1 MIGDCGFRAVFSVA
15 TLITGLLIGVGGSA
29 RADSIALSV
38 SGMVTSSDVN
48 GVTVGAGSYTAQQLT
63 AVGSAVGT
71 VTADGLMGVPLWS
84 LLGGNSAGNSDV
96 FASTPAGD
104 NGKNAILRSY
114 VLATSVTGTQ
124 SIISVGEIDPFFGGT
139 GSVPD
144 FIAFSGTDG
153 RPELVFPGAKAGGR
167 NVIDL
172 ASLQILA
179 ASALASG
186 AGGPSTSLTLTGSV
200 AHPGSYTLAD
210 LQGFPATTVMAS
222 GDTYTGV
229 ALWTLLHPNSNIS
242 TGYVLASGTDG
253 YEVLYSLA
261 ELNPAL
267 GAPEDLVPYADT
279 QGQFPADGFTRIV
292 IPGDNHAGRYV
303 SNLDSLEVVTL
314 PEPGTAAML
323 GASLAA
329 LFLIK
334 LLSLLWR

>member
-1 MIGDCGFRAVFSVA
+1 MIGNHGFRRVF
-15 TLITGLLIGVGGSA
+15 TGAIVTTSLLAGGSVW
-29 RADSIALSV
+29 ADSITLSV

-48 GVTVGAGSYTAQQLT
+48 GVTVGAGSYTAQQLA

-71 VTADGLMGVPLWS
+71 VTANGLTGVPLWS

-96 FASTPAGD
+96 FTSTPAGD

-114 VLATSVTGTQ
+114 VLATSVTGAQ
-124 SIISVGEIDPFFGGT
+124 SIVSAGEIDPFFGGT

-153 RPELVFPGAKAGGR
+153 KPELVFPGANAGGR
-167 NVIDL
+167 NVVGL

-179 ASALASG
+179 APALTSG
-186 AGGPSTSLTLTGSV
+186 AGGTSTSLTLAGSV
-200 AHPGSYTLAD
+200 ARPGSYTLAD
-210 LQGFPATTVMAS
+210 LQTLPTTTVTVS

-229 ALWTLLHPNSNIS
+229 ALWTLLHPDSSIS

-279 QGQFPADGFTRIV
+279 QGQFPADGFTRVV

-303 SNLDSLEVVTL
+303 SNLDSLQVVSL
-314 PEPGTAAML
+314 PEPGTAAL
-323 GASLAA
+323 LAASLTA

-334 LLSLLWR
+334 LLPLLRR